1 MLGAEMIELAPA
13 LVPATLLGAGA
24 WASTRYMVC
33 NPHEMLVRTGLGIQ
47 DMDVTKKGMQ
57 WPFQDCTKIDMAPQT
72 YEFELHNMSR
82 EKVGVTGSGS
92 DLSFRSHRSSSSSR
106 SSSRSGRWTRRSTWT
121 ASSATRALF
130 RR

>member
-1 MLGAEMIELAPA
+1 MLGSISVVRRCARTTLAAPRRSYGMLGAEMIELAPA

-82 EKVGVTGSGS
+82 EKVC
-92 DLSFRSHRSSSSSR
+92 
-106 SSSRSGRWTRRSTWT
+106 
-121 ASSATRALF
+121 ACAPPEA
-130 RR
+130 